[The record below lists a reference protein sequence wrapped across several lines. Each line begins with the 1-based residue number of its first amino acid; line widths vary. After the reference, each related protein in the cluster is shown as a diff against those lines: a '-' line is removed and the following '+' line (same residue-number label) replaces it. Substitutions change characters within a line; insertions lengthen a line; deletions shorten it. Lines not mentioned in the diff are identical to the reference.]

1 MFDWVNLETLA
12 VVLSI
17 AYLILAMKENS
28 LCWFCA
34 FFSTA
39 IYVWIF
45 GDVNLYMES
54 GLNLY
59 YMAMAVYGW
68 HQWQHGGSSGKGVLI
83 ATWGL
88 RNHIS
93 ALLMI
98 LLATIVSG
106 YLLDANSDAR
116 LPYVDSFTT
125 WASILSTVMVAKKV
139 LENWLYWIVID
150 SVSIFLYLDRGLHQ
164 TAAMFALY
172 LVLAAVGY
180 CSWRKNYHRQNSATT
195 ASNSI

>member
-93 ALLMI
+93 ALLLI

-180 CSWRKNYHRQNSATT
+180 CSWRKNYHRQNAATT

>member
-106 YLLDANSDAR
+106 YLLAANTDAR

-125 WASILSTVMVAKKV
+125 WASILTTVMVAKKV

-164 TAAMFALY
+164 TAAMFVLY

-180 CSWRKNYHRQNSATT
+180 VSWRKNYHRQNSATT